1 MSTPGVIDFL
11 VELAE
16 SDAAIVL
23 QNAFIQKSV
32 FVFKFAESANP
43 LHTSIE
49 SLFDRRV
56 ILDKDV
62 AQVQFNLEQDISIKF
77 NIGTEVFFV
86 KTKLKIYLNRIYF
99 DKSSKIMQLKR
110 RKEPR
115 YVIPK
120 KWNQA
125 ATLGGIACLVQDIS
139 LSGIRFECLD
149 QGFTFKTKETV
160 QIQFQI
166 YKRGMVEVEAII
178 HFFLSRKEQSSL
190 IGMEFK
196 KVSNLQKE
204 KIKSVIDD
212 IINFQTAAKY

>member
-1 MSTPGVIDFL
+1 MSSPGVIDFL
-11 VELAE
+11 VELTE

-23 QNAFIQKSV
+23 QNAFNQKSA
-32 FVFKFAESANP
+32 FVFKLAESAIP
-43 LHTSIE
+43 FQTSIE
-49 SLFDRRV
+49 SFFDRRV

-62 AQVQFNLEQDISIKF
+62 ALVQFNLEQDVSIKF
-77 NIGTEVFFV
+77 NIGTEVYFV
-86 KTKLKIYLNRIYF
+86 KTKLKKYLNRIYF
-99 DKSSKIMQLKR
+99 DKSSKIIQLKR

-120 KWNQA
+120 KWNQT

-139 LSGIRFECLD
+139 VSGIRFECVD
-149 QGFTFKTKETV
+149 QGVTFKTKEIV

-166 YKRGMVEVEAII
+166 YKRGMVEVEAIV
-178 HFFLSRKEQSSL
+178 HFFLNRKGQSSL

-196 KVSNLQKE
+196 NISNLQQE

-212 IINFQTAAKY
+212 IINFQAAAKY